1 MNPFNPS
8 KVAFGRHETFP
19 LRFGWLTKGY
29 RAWCETPEGFDQDDS
44 TVVLGVGKNMVTAIR
59 YWLEAAQIVEVSQTN
74 GFVPTTIGRTLFSDS
89 IGWDPFLEDDA
100 TLWLIHW
107 LIASNPSGATA
118 FYWFFNRYHKPEFTS
133 SELAGALN
141 DFVRESVKSR
151 AAETTLK
158 HDVNVLLRMYG
169 PAEKMKG
176 APIEESLDSPMTTL
190 GLLQRAGD
198 GRHFVARV
206 SERRRLPIAAFGY
219 AVMDLM
225 ESLNQRSV
233 SVERLLR
240 ADIQLAAPGS
250 VFRLTED
257 GLITKL
263 EELVRWL
270 PGVLELR
277 ETAGIHQ
284 VYQLQECS
292 KYDVIGKHYA
302 GTHLEKAA

>member
-1 MNPFNPS
+1 MIQFNPS

-29 RAWCETPEGFDQDDS
+29 RAWCENPEVFGRDDS

-59 YWLEAAQIVEVSQTN
+59 YWLEAAQIVETASTG
-74 GFVPTTIGRTLFSDS
+74 GFTPTAIGRLLFSNS
-89 IGWDPFLEDDA
+89 AGLDPFLEDDA

-107 LIASNPSGATA
+107 LIASNPSDATT
-118 FYWFFNRYHKPEFTS
+118 FYWFFNRYHKPEFAS
-133 SELAGALN
+133 NELAAALG
-141 DFVRESVKSR
+141 DFVRESLKSR

-158 HDVNVLLRMYG
+158 HDINVLLRMYG
-169 PAEKMKG
+169 PPERIKG
-176 APIEESLDSPMTTL
+176 APIEEGLDSPMTAL
-190 GLLQRAGD
+190 SLLQCASD
-198 GRHFVARV
+198 GKHFMARV
-206 SERRRLPIAAFGY
+206 SERRRLPVAAFGY
-219 AVMDLM
+219 AIMDVMEWLD
-225 ESLNQRSV
+225 QRSV

-240 ADIQLAAPGS
+240 ADIQFAAPGS

-257 GLITKL
+257 GLVTKL

-284 VYQLQECS
+284 LYQLQAYS
-292 KYDVIGKHYA
+292 KYDVIAKHYV
-302 GTHLEKAA
+302 GTRLEQAA

>member
-1 MNPFNPS
+1 VTPFNPS

-29 RAWCETPEGFDQDDS
+29 RAWCERSDASSQDDP

-59 YWLEAAQIVEVSQTN
+59 YWLAAAQITESVQANGTVPSEV
-74 GFVPTTIGRTLFSDS
+74 GRALFSS
-89 IGWDPFLEDDA
+89 SVGWDPFLEDDA

-107 LIASNPSGATA
+107 LIASNPSEATA

-133 SELAGALN
+133 VELAGALN
-141 DFVRESVKSR
+141 DFVRENVKSR

-158 HDVNVLLRMYG
+158 HDINVLLRMYG
-169 PAEKMKG
+169 PVEKARG
-176 APIEESLDSPMTTL
+176 VPVEEGLDSPMTTL

-198 GRHFVARV
+198 GKHFMARV
-206 SERRRLPIAAFGY
+206 SERRRLPLAAFGY
-219 AVMDLM
+219 AVMDVM
-225 ESLNQRSV
+225 ESLDHRSV
-233 SVERLLR
+233 SVERLLH
-240 ADIQLAAPGS
+240 ADNQFAAPGS
-250 VFRLTED
+250 AFRMTED

-284 VYQLQECS
+284 LYQMQPFT
-292 KYDVIGKHYA
+292 KYEVIRKYYA
-302 GTHLEKAA
+302 GTCLEKAA

>member
-1 MNPFNPS
+1 MTPFNPS

-29 RAWCETPEGFDQDDS
+29 RAWCENSEVFGQDDP

-59 YWLEAAQIVEVSQTN
+59 YWLEAAQIVEGSQ
-74 GFVPTTIGRTLFSDS
+74 GCGIVPTEIGKTLFSNS
-89 IGWDPFLEDDA
+89 EGWDPFLEDDT

-107 LIASNPSGATA
+107 LIASNSADATA

-133 SELAGALN
+133 TELTEALT
-141 DFVRESVKSR
+141 DFVRENVKSR
-151 AAETTLK
+151 AAATTLK

-169 PAEKMKG
+169 PHEKVKG
-176 APIEESLDSPMTTL
+176 APIEEGLDSPMTTL

-198 GRHFVARV
+198 GKHFMARV
-206 SERRRLPIAAFGY
+206 SDRRRLPIAAFGY
-219 AVMDLM
+219 AVMDM
-225 ESLNQRSV
+225 IEAYDQRSV

-240 ADIQLAAPGS
+240 ADNQLAAPGS
-250 VFRLTED
+250 VFRMTED

-270 PGVLELR
+270 PGILELR

-284 VYQLQECS
+284 LYQLQAFN
-292 KYDVIGKHYA
+292 KYAVIGKHYVGA
-302 GTHLEKAA
+302 HLEQAA

>member
-1 MNPFNPS
+1 MTPFNPS
-8 KVAFGRHETFP
+8 KSAFGRHETFP

-29 RAWCETPEGFDQDDS
+29 RAWCENPEVFGQDDP

-59 YWLEAAQIVEVSQTN
+59 YWLEAAQIVESSQAKS
-74 GFVPTTIGRTLFSDS
+74 FAPTEIGRALFSGS
-89 IGWDPFLEDDA
+89 TGWDPFLEDDA

-107 LIASNPSGATA
+107 LIASNPSEATT

-133 SELAGALN
+133 AELAEALA
-141 DFVRESVKSR
+141 DFVQESVKSR

-158 HDVNVLLRMYG
+158 HDINVLLRMYG
-169 PAEKMKG
+169 PPEKIKG
-176 APIEESLDSPMTTL
+176 APVEEGLDSPMTTL

-198 GRHFVARV
+198 GKHFMAKV
-206 SERRRLPIAAFGY
+206 SERRRLPLAAFGY
-219 AVMDLM
+219 AVLEVM
-225 ESLNQRSV
+225 ESLNQPSV

-240 ADIQLAAPGS
+240 ADNQISTPGS

-270 PGVLELR
+270 PGALELR

-284 VYQLQECS
+284 LYQMQRFT
-292 KYDVIGKHYA
+292 KYEVIRKYYT
-302 GTHLEKAA
+302 GTCLEKAA

>member
-1 MNPFNPS
+1 MIPFNPS

-29 RAWCETPEGFDQDDS
+29 RAWCEDPEVFDHDDP
-44 TVVLGVGKNMVTAIR
+44 TVVLGVGKNMVTSIR
-59 YWLEAAQIVEVSQTN
+59 YWLEAAQIVEATQTN
-74 GFVPTTIGRTLFSDS
+74 GFAPTEIGRTLFSS
-89 IGWDPFLEDDA
+89 SMGWDPFLEDDA

-107 LIASNPSGATA
+107 LIASNSNVATT

-133 SELAGALN
+133 NELAGALN

-158 HDVNVLLRMYG
+158 HDIHVLLRMYS
-169 PAEKMKG
+169 PAEKIRG
-176 APIEESLDSPMTTL
+176 APIEEGLDSPMTTL
-190 GLLQRAGD
+190 GLLQRASD
-198 GRHFVARV
+198 GKHFIGRV

-219 AVMDLM
+219 AVMDVM
-225 ESLNQRSV
+225 ETLGQRSV
-233 SVERLLR
+233 SIERLLR
-240 ADIQLAAPGS
+240 ADMQFAAPGS

-270 PGVLELR
+270 PGVIELR

-284 VYQLQECS
+284 LYLLQESS
-292 KYDVIGKHYA
+292 KFEVIGRHYA
-302 GTHLEKAA
+302 GNRLERAA

>member
-1 MNPFNPS
+1 MMPFSPT

-29 RAWCETPEGFDQDDS
+29 RAWCENHEVLCQDDP

-59 YWLEAAQIVEVSQTN
+59 YWLEAAQIVESVQKG
-74 GFVPTTIGRTLFSDS
+74 GFTPTLVGRNLFSS
-89 IGWDPFLEDDA
+89 SLGWDPFLEDDA

-107 LIASNPSGATA
+107 LIASNPSVATA

-133 SELAGALN
+133 GELAEALK
-141 DFVRESVKSR
+141 DFVQENVKSR
-151 AAETTLK
+151 AAVSTLK
-158 HDVNVLLRMYG
+158 HDINVLLRMYG
-169 PAEKMKG
+169 PPEKIKG
-176 APIEESLDSPMTTL
+176 APIEEGLDSPMTTL

-198 GRHFVARV
+198 GKHFMARV

-219 AVMDLM
+219 AVIDVM
-225 ESLNQRSV
+225 ESLNQQSV

-240 ADIQLAAPGS
+240 ADNQFATPGP

-284 VYQLQECS
+284 LYRLQTFS

-302 GTHLEKAA
+302 GTRLEKAA

>member
-1 MNPFNPS
+1 VIQFSSS
-8 KVAFGRHETFP
+8 KAAFGRHETFP

-29 RAWCETPEGFDQDDS
+29 RAWCENPEVFGQDDP

-59 YWLEAAQIVEVSQTN
+59 YWLEAAQIVEAAQPN
-74 GFVPTTIGRTLFSDS
+74 GFTPTVIGRLLFSDS
-89 IGWDPFLEDDA
+89 VGLDPFLEDDA

-107 LIASNPSGATA
+107 LIASNPSDATA

-133 SELAGALN
+133 NELAGALA
-141 DFVRESVKSR
+141 DFVRESLKSR

-158 HDVNVLLRMYG
+158 HDINVLLRMYG
-169 PAEKMKG
+169 PPERIKG
-176 APIEESLDSPMTTL
+176 APIEEGLDSPMTTL

-198 GRHFVARV
+198 GKHFMARV

-219 AVMDLM
+219 AIMDVM
-225 ESLNQRSV
+225 ESLDQRSV

-240 ADIQLAAPGS
+240 ADIQFAAPGS

-257 GLITKL
+257 GLVTKL

-284 VYQLQECS
+284 LYQLEACS
-292 KYDVIGKHYA
+292 KYDVIAKHYV
-302 GTHLEKAA
+302 GTRLEKAA

>member
-1 MNPFNPS
+1 MIPFNPS

-29 RAWCETPEGFDQDDS
+29 RAWCENPDIFGQHDP

-59 YWLEAAQIVEVSQTN
+59 YWLEAAQIVESA
-74 GFVPTTIGRTLFSDS
+74 PTKGLAPTVVGQNLFSIS
-89 IGWDPFLEDDA
+89 MGWDPFLEDDA

-107 LIASNPSGATA
+107 LIASNPTEATT

-133 SELAGALN
+133 IELAAALN

-158 HDVNVLLRMYG
+158 HDINVLLRMYG
-169 PAEKMKG
+169 PVEKIKG
-176 APIEESLDSPMTTL
+176 APIEEGLDSPMTTL
-190 GLLQRAGD
+190 GLLQRSGD
-198 GRHFVARV
+198 GKHFIARV

-219 AVMDLM
+219 AVMDVM
-225 ESLNQRSV
+225 ESLEQNSV

-240 ADIQLAAPGS
+240 ADNQCATPGS
-250 VFRLTED
+250 IFRLTED

-270 PGVLELR
+270 PSVLELR

-284 VYQLQECS
+284 LYRIQECS
-292 KYDVIGKHYA
+292 KYDVIAKHYA
-302 GTHLEKAA
+302 GTRLEKAA